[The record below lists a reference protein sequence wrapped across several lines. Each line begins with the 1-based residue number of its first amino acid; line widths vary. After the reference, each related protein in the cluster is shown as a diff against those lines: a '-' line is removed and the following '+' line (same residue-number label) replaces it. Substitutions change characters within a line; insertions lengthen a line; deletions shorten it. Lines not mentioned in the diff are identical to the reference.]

1 MKVLTRYLLRTHLG
15 PFFFAFLAL
24 TSVLLIN
31 VIAKE
36 LANLAGKGLPLDIAL
51 EYFVLSL
58 PANIA
63 LTLPMAV
70 LVAVLYTFSTLASEN
85 EISAL
90 RASGVDLRQAT
101 MPLVLLA
108 ALIAGGMAW
117 FNDQVLPASNY
128 RWRVLMGD
136 VAAAR
141 PLLVIQSQA
150 LNAITTDDGLTRYYL
165 EAREVEAETGRL
177 RDVTIY
183 DVANPNLT
191 RTINADSGRM
201 ALNQQQTDMLLTL
214 FDGRIREVDFAEPQN
229 FQLIEF
235 EQQIMRIEGV
245 SDRIQRNFGSEYR
258 TDRDMTSAM
267 MLAAIDSLRA
277 ERDQLLSMA
286 AGTTSQSPTDIGEAT
301 PDSSELDEQP
311 AVDPTISVETAMET
325 ATEPIATGRAGQE
338 TPGETSAPVQE
349 VSPLGEVSEV
359 LEDAVT
365 ATATPEEIAEA
376 EAAANSVAVS
386 PPAEPDRFITA
397 RVENIEY
404 QIREYQLEIHKKF
417 SIAGATLVFVLLG
430 IPLALRFP
438 RGGIG
443 MVVAVS
449 LAIFGIY
456 YVGLIGGEEF
466 GDRGYVPPGVAM
478 WTTNFVFGVLGL
490 IGFYRLG
497 REQGTGRG
505 SGWGEMPRLPNWMR
519 RRRVAAVG
527 REEGQ
532 R

>member
-36 LANLAGKGLPLDIAL
+36 LANLAGKGLPLDIAF

-90 RASGVDLRQAT
+90 RASGVDLRRAT

-108 ALIAGGMAW
+108 GLIAVGMAW
-117 FNDQVLPASNY
+117 FNDQILPAANY
-128 RWRVLMGD
+128 RWRVLMTD
-136 VAAAR
+136 VAQAR
-141 PLLVIQSQA
+141 PLLAVQSQS
-150 LNAITTDDGLTRYYL
+150 LNAITTGDGLTRYYL
-165 EAREVEAETGRL
+165 EARDVDAESGRL
-177 RDVTIY
+177 REVTIY
-183 DVANPNLT
+183 DVANANLT

-201 ALNQQQTDMLLTL
+201 ALNQQQTDLLLTL
-214 FDGRIREVDFAEPQN
+214 YDGHIREVDFVEPQN
-229 FQLIEF
+229 FQLIDF
-235 EQQIMRIEGV
+235 DHLIMRIEGV
-245 SDRIQRNFGSEYR
+245 SDRLERNLGSEYR

-267 MLAAIDSLRA
+267 MLAAIDSLRT
-277 ERDQLLSMA
+277 ERAQLLTMSAPADTAESGLGVEESILADDEPTAEGAPA
-286 AGTTSQSPTDIGEAT
+286 ATGEDSGPIDGAGLETAAAPIAVAGLAQDAVGQETTPLGEPSEVIEEAVMEAAT
-301 PDSSELDEQP
+301 PD
-311 AVDPTISVETAMET
+311 
-325 ATEPIATGRAGQE
+325 
-338 TPGETSAPVQE
+338 
-349 VSPLGEVSEV
+349 
-359 LEDAVT
+359 
-365 ATATPEEIAEA
+365 EIAA
-376 EAAANSVAVS
+376 TEAAANTVAVTEPS
-386 PPAEPDRFITA
+386 EPDRFITA
-397 RVENIEY
+397 RVANIEY

-466 GDRGYVPPGVAM
+466 GDRGYVPPAVAM
-478 WTTNFVFGVLGL
+478 WATNVLFGALGL
-490 IGFYRLG
+490 VGFYRLG

-505 SGWGEMPRLPNWMR
+505 SGWGEMPHLPRWLR
-519 RRRVAAVG
+519 RGKTARDSREVG
-527 REEGQ
+527 S
-532 R
+532 

>member
-1 MKVLTRYLLRTHLG
+1 MKVLTRYLLRTHVG

-36 LANLAGKGLPLDIAL
+36 LANLAGKGLPLDVAF
-51 EYFVLSL
+51 EYFMLSL

-70 LVAVLYTFSTLASEN
+70 LVAVLYTFSTLAAEN
-85 EISAL
+85 EIAAL
-90 RASGVDLRQAT
+90 RASGVDLRRAT

-108 ALIAGGMAW
+108 GLIAVGMAW
-117 FNDQVLPASNY
+117 FNDQVLPAANY
-128 RWRVLMGD
+128 RWRVLMTD
-136 VAAAR
+136 VAQAR
-141 PLLVIQSQA
+141 PLLAIQSQA
-150 LNAITTDDGLTRYYL
+150 LNAIATGDGLTRYYL

-183 DVANPNLT
+183 DVANTNLT

-201 ALNQQQTDMLLTL
+201 ALNQQKTDLLLTL
-214 FDGRIREVDFAEPQN
+214 YDGHIREVDFIEPRN
-229 FQLIEF
+229 FQLIAF
-235 EQQIMRIEGV
+235 DQQIMRIEGV
-245 SDRIQRNFGSEYR
+245 SDRLERNFGSEYR

-267 MLAAIDSLRA
+267 MLAAIDSLRV
-277 ERDQLLSMA
+277 ERAQLLSLGAAAAVPGDGGVEEQIVTDEEPAPEMA
-286 AGTTSQSPTDIGEAT
+286 PGTGESPD
-301 PDSSELDEQP
+301 
-311 AVDPTISVETAMET
+311 AVDGAAFET
-325 ATEPIATGRAGQE
+325 ATSPIAA
-338 TPGETSAPVQE
+338 PGLAQDGVAQDAT
-349 VSPLGEVSEV
+349 PLGEGSEV
-359 LEDAVT
+359 IQEAVLEA
-365 ATATPEEIAEA
+365 ATPEEIAEA
-376 EAAANSVAVS
+376 AANTVSVAA
-386 PPAEPDRFITA
+386 PEEPDRFITA
-397 RVENIEY
+397 RVANIEY

-466 GDRGYVPPGVAM
+466 GDRGYVPPAVAM
-478 WTTNFVFGVLGL
+478 WATNVLFGALGL
-490 IGFYRLG
+490 VGFYRLG

-505 SGWGEMPRLPNWMR
+505 AGWGEMPHLPLWLR
-519 RRRVAAVG
+519 RRLTAHDSG
-527 REEGQ
+527 ESGS
-532 R
+532 